1 MDNPVPKT
9 PKFYTH
15 WLVWMLIPL
24 TLGLAI
30 SLLIPRPTIGMIQLN
45 DAIYHQSA
53 QELIKQIIFA
63 GQTPEI
69 RSVVLVL
76 NSPGGTVSDT
86 ESVYMELAKLRQKK
100 PVITVIESMAASG
113 GYYLAAGTDYIF
125 AKPSSSVG
133 NIGVIGYL
141 PSSPEIMEE
150 TYSTGPYKLWGAP
163 RDRYVR
169 EIEMLKNGFL
179 QAVLLGRGDRLKIDN
194 EQILSGE
201 IWAGSEA
208 VRLGLVDELGG
219 HSQAYEKAAAMSKIS
234 HYQVV
239 DLRNLAGLPDP
250 SSDTSFYQTENGI
263 ITGYPKKAGIYHLF
277 IPDYG
282 ELQ

>member
-1 MDNPVPKT
+1 MA
-9 PKFYTH
+9 
-15 WLVWMLIPL
+15 WIIIPIIFGMVL
-24 TLGLAI
+24 
-30 SLLIPRPTIGMIQLN
+30 SLLIPQPKIGLIQLN
-45 DAIYHQSA
+45 DAIYYQSA
-53 QELIKQIIFA
+53 QDLIKQIIFA
-63 GQTPEI
+63 GQTPDI
-69 RSVVLVL
+69 RAVVLVL

-100 PVITVIESMAASG
+100 PVITIIESMAASG
-113 GYYLAAGTDYIF
+113 GYYLAVGTDFIF

-141 PSSPEIMEE
+141 PPSPEIMEE

-169 EIEMLKNGFL
+169 EIEMLKKGFL
-179 QAVLLGRGDRLKIDN
+179 QAVLLGRGDHLKIN
-194 EQILSGE
+194 IEQILSGE

-219 HSQAYEKAAAMSKIS
+219 HSQVYDKAAAMSKIS
-234 HYQVV
+234 HFEVV
-239 DLRNLAGLPDP
+239 DLRNLAGLPEP
-250 SSDTSFYQTENGI
+250 STDTSFYQTWNGI
-263 ITGYPKKAGIYHLF
+263 ITAFPRKAGIYYLF

-282 ELQ
+282 DLQ

>member
-1 MDNPVPKT
+1 MI
-9 PKFYTH
+9 
-15 WLVWMLIPL
+15 WIIIPII
-24 TLGLAI
+24 LGLWI
-30 SLLIPRPTIGMIQLN
+30 SFLIPRPKIGLIQLN

-63 GQTPEI
+63 GQRPEI
-69 RSVVLVL
+69 RGVILVL

-86 ESVYMELAKLRQKK
+86 ESVYMELARLRQKK
-100 PVITVIESMAASG
+100 PVITIIESMAASG
-113 GYYLAAGTDYIF
+113 GYYLAVGTDYIF

-141 PSSPEIMEE
+141 PPSPEIMEE
-150 TYSTGPYKLWGAP
+150 TYSTGPYKLWGSP

-169 EIEMLKNGFL
+169 EIEMLKKGFL
-179 QAVLLGRGDRLKIDN
+179 QAVLLGRGDRLKINN

-219 HSQAYEKAAAMSKIS
+219 HSQAYEKAAEMSKIS
-234 HYQVV
+234 HFQVV
-239 DLRNLAGLPDP
+239 DLRNLAGLPETSTDN
-250 SSDTSFYQTENGI
+250 SFYQIWNGI
-263 ITGYPKKAGIYHLF
+263 TTAFPRKAGIYHLF
-277 IPDYG
+277 IPDY
-282 ELQ
+282 ENFQ